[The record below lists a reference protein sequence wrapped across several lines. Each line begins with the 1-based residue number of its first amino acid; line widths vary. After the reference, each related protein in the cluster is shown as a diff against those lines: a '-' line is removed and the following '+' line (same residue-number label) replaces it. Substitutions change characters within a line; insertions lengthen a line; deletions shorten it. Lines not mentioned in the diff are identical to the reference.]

1 MFESYNEQIG
11 ISGMESSFKLF
22 YWKCQTNFS
31 KIEIIAV
38 GFHDKFWISV
48 KTYLNSKTR
57 VLECILIQKINNA

>member
-1 MFESYNEQIG
+1 MFESYNEQIC

-38 GFHDKFWISV
+38 GFHDKSSE
-48 KTYLNSKTR
+48 YP
-57 VLECILIQKINNA
+57 